1 MMSRTPVEIA
11 DEVSRKRSIIFA
23 VAAAA
28 FLLIQVVARPY
39 FLHAGAQVTG
49 VQRTM
54 WAVNA
59 AVLLLCLG
67 TGGGLLNNSQIRMLV
82 NDEVSRGNYRQAV
95 TAGFWV
101 AMIAG
106 LGLYVV
112 DAAGLGA
119 REAVY
124 VIVTAGVSVSCL
136 AFAWLE
142 HRAHRD
148 G

>member
-1 MMSRTPVEIA
+1 MSRTPVEIA

-23 VAAAA
+23 VAAIA

-39 FLHAGAQVTG
+39 FLHAGAQVSD

-59 AVLLLCLG
+59 GVLLLCLA
-67 TGGGLLNNSQIRMLV
+67 TGGGLLNSSQIRMLV
-82 NDEVSRGNYRQAV
+82 NDEVSRANYRKAV

-101 AMIAG
+101 AMIAA
-106 LGLYVV
+106 LGLYAVNPP
-112 DAAGLGA
+112 DLTA
-119 REAVY
+119 RQAVY
-124 VIVTAGVSVSCL
+124 LIVTASVAASCL
-136 AFAWLE
+136 GFAWLE